1 MIGVITAGLF
11 STGAPP
17 VSPTSYE
24 SIATYTLGS
33 AQSSVTFSSIPS
45 TFKHLQIR
53 AIQATTTTDD
63 DIECRFNSD
72 TGSNYSVHRL
82 RGNGSAASSDGYANV
97 TQFEVGR
104 SPSAASAFGPIVFDV
119 LDYADANK
127 YKTGRSLFGSD
138 GNGSGWIMLSSGNW
152 RNTAAVTTI
161 QLRPSAGG
169 NTFVANSSFALYG
182 IKG

>member
-1 MIGVITAGLF
+1 MPILGIIASSFRSAAGPVGAYDSLATVTLSTTA
-11 STGAPP
+11 
-17 VSPTSYE
+17 
-24 SIATYTLGS
+24 
-33 AQSSVTFSSIPS
+33 SSITFTGIPS
-45 TFKHLQIR
+45 DYKHLQIR

-82 RGNGSAASSDGYANV
+82 RGNGSAASADGYANV

-104 SPSAASAFGPIVFDV
+104 SPSAASTFGPLVFDI
-119 LDYADANK
+119 LDYANTNK

-152 RNTAAVTTI
+152 RNTAAITTI

-169 NTFVANSSFALYG
+169 NTFTANSSFALFG
-182 IKG
+182 VK

>member
-1 MIGVITAGLF
+1 LLNQIAAIHGTGVAAGG
-11 STGAPP
+11 GA
-17 VSPTSYE
+17 SYE
-24 SIATYTLGS
+24 SIATVTVGS
-33 AQSSVTFSSIPS
+33 AVSSISFTSIPS
-45 TFKHLQIR
+45 TFKHLQVR

-82 RGNGSAASSDGYANV
+82 RGNGSAASADGYANV

-104 SPSAASAFGPIVFDV
+104 SPSAASAFGPLVFDI
-119 LDYADANK
+119 LDYADTNK
-127 YKTGRSLFGSD
+127 YTTGRSLFGSD

-152 RNTAAVTTI
+152 RNTAAITTI

-169 NTFVANSSFALYG
+169 NTFVTNSHFALYG